1 MLLWDI
7 MEQLKYPST
16 GHWVGSL
23 SVHRD
28 DTYHKNP
35 ELFVGK
41 EVVITE
47 KLDGGNTSLN
57 NGEVYA
63 RSNVAPSH
71 AGWMAMVRKYH
82 AWKTAGVTE
91 YTFYGEDIA
100 ALHSLPYSVP
110 MDQTYYVFAILFNQR
125 NEWLSW
131 DEVKLIANQ
140 HQLAVVPELFRGT
153 FSSTREITDWFTN
166 HLKQPSA
173 YGVEREGFVMRLTD
187 AFHTSKFFDS
197 VCKFVRP
204 KHVQTDQHWT
214 KNWQWNDLK

>member
-1 MLLWDI
+1 

-16 GHWVGSL
+16 GHWPGSL

-28 DTYHKNP
+28 DTYNRNP
-35 ELFVGK
+35 EAFVGR
-41 EVVITE
+41 EVIITE

-57 NGEVYA
+57 NGEVFA

-82 AWKTAGVTE
+82 AWKTAGETQ

-110 MDQTYYVFAILFNQR
+110 MDQTYYVFAVLDTLHKDWISWDQLTQEATQR
-125 NEWLSW
+125 N
-131 DEVKLIANQ
+131 
-140 HQLAVVPELFRGT
+140 LAVVPVLHRVIFKNT
-153 FSSTREITDWFTN
+153 NEIQKWFEDN
-166 HLKQPSA
+166 LKKPSA
-173 YGVEREGFVMRLTD
+173 YGQEREGFVMRIAD
-187 AFHTSKFFDS
+187 AFPNSMFFES

-204 KHVQTDQHWT
+204 KHVQTSKHWT
-214 KNWQWNDLK
+214 KNWQWNELT

>member
-1 MLLWDI
+1 M
-7 MEQLKYPST
+7 KFPSI

-35 ELFVGK
+35 EFFVGK
-41 EVVITE
+41 EVIITE

-57 NGEVYA
+57 NGEVFA

-82 AWKTAGVTE
+82 AWKTAGITD

-110 MDQTYYVFAILFNQR
+110 MDQTYYVFAVLYAQR
-125 NEWLSW
+125 EWLSW
-131 DEVKLIANQ
+131 DEVKHLSAASD
-140 HQLAVVPELFRGT
+140 LAVVPELYRGRFESVEDITKWFRNNLKVP
-153 FSSTREITDWFTN
+153 ST
-166 HLKQPSA
+166 
-173 YGVEREGFVMRLTD
+173 YGVEREGFVLRLAD
-187 AFHTSKFFDS
+187 AFPTGKFFES

-214 KNWQWNDLK
+214 KNWQWNELT